1 MLINKAFVIPPLA
14 AHKGGQDRQLCAGVG
29 SREMPQRED
38 HPSISPRTNSR
49 EMSFP
54 AQPCPPV
61 LAKEGKKLP
70 LFLWGA
76 FGSQHSQGHCSAESY
91 SHK

>member
-14 AHKGGQDRQLCAGVG
+14 AHKGGRDRQLCAGVG
-29 SREMPQRED
+29 SREMPQRDD

-61 LAKEGKKLP
+61 LAKERKKTPPVSLGCIWLSALTGP
-70 LFLWGA
+70 LL
-76 FGSQHSQGHCSAESY
+76 S
-91 SHK
+91 